1 MNETE
6 STDDADR
13 RQVLMGSHED
23 SRRKRESFRER
34 RAMTSTMASV
44 PGEGGRDM
52 RGRARGDRGAAL
64 VEFAIVVPLFFLL
77 VFGIMEFGWAFYQHL
92 DVRHGAR
99 EGARLAA
106 VNYKTTA
113 NPSAADQT
121 TQIVTELCNRMDA
134 GDEEIDIQLTR
145 TGGAVGDE
153 LEVTV
158 SKDLQQLTGFLG
170 FALDGVTISEDIT
183 SRIEQPA
190 TWESMP
196 SAVACQ

>member
-1 MNETE
+1 
-6 STDDADR
+6 
-13 RQVLMGSHED
+13 
-23 SRRKRESFRER
+23 
-34 RAMTSTMASV
+34 
-44 PGEGGRDM
+44 M